1 MNLVSILTAVLL
13 LLSSAIGCCAGD
25 ASYEE
30 TVSTI
35 KSVMAGSTS
44 DARKESYNYIRID
57 KCTLEYN
64 VLGTFPS
71 GGLYNIKYSGMD
83 FSGLKYQGSKAGHDY
98 TAFVVLNFKKELH
111 AKDDS
116 KDLAIRTVVVNV
128 SDDASAQVLYRAFL
142 QLGEL
147 CGAFTVN

>member
-1 MNLVSILTAVLL
+1 MNIIAIMTAVLL
-13 LLSSAIGCCAGD
+13 LLGSTIGHCAGE
-25 ASYEE
+25 ASYDE

-35 KSVMAGSTS
+35 LKTMAGSTS
-44 DARKESYNYIRID
+44 EARKESYNYIRID

-71 GGLYNIKYSGMD
+71 GGLYNIKYSGLD

-98 TAFVVLNFKKELH
+98 TAFVTLNFKNDLH
-111 AKDDS
+111 AKDGS
-116 KDLAIRTVVVNV
+116 KDLAIRTIVVNV
-128 SDDASAQVLYRAFL
+128 SDDAGAQVLYQSFL

-147 CGAFTVN
+147 CGAFTLN